1 MHFLYL
7 FLDFFLEDKE
17 NSCFNVTTRDKLLTP
32 LLVAAASNRK
42 NSVLWLLQDGQD
54 CVIMEAVDCTG
65 KNAIHLACLDLEC
78 EQTIDVRSIEII
90 ITLITI
96 NHIRTYLYTSNM
108 CAEKMYIGKWVR
120 RKKGRCIYHICQ
132 PPNQFPWI
140 QVLNFLDLN
149 NFPRC

>member
-7 FLDFFLEDKE
+7 FLDLFPKDKE

-42 NSVLWLLQDGQD
+42 NSVLWLLYEGHD
-54 CVIMEAVDCTG
+54 CVIMEAVDYTG

-78 EQTIDVRSIEII
+78 EQTIDVRSIEIF

-96 NHIRTYLYTSNM
+96 NHIRTYIHVYTSQHV
-108 CAEKMYIGKWVR
+108 C
-120 RKKGRCIYHICQ
+120 
-132 PPNQFPWI
+132 
-140 QVLNFLDLN
+140 
-149 NFPRC
+149 

>member
-1 MHFLYL
+1 MK
-7 FLDFFLEDKE
+7 DKE

-42 NSVLWLLQDGQD
+42 NSVLWLIQGQD
-54 CVIMEAVDCTG
+54 CVIMEAVDYTG

-96 NHIRTYLYTSNM
+96 NHIQDV
-108 CAEKMYIGKWVR
+108 C
-120 RKKGRCIYHICQ
+120 
-132 PPNQFPWI
+132 
-140 QVLNFLDLN
+140 
-149 NFPRC
+149 